1 LTTAALVL
9 FGYLLGSCPWGYWL
23 VRIFKHEDI
32 RKVGSGNIGGTN
44 VWRIYGPKLGVP
56 VLLLD
61 ILKGFIP
68 ALLGVILVS
77 HFVGIL
83 AGAAAMTGHWR
94 PLFLRFQRGGKV
106 IATGGGVFFAV
117 APLVAA
123 TGLVLWAA
131 IFFLTGYA
139 SVASII
145 TAAYTPIGSYLFGY
159 PKSVTVFGVFT
170 AAVAVFLH
178 RANLSRLRRHSE
190 TQSNIALVRRLGFGR
205 H

>member
-9 FGYLLGSCPWGYWL
+9 LGYLLGSCPWGYWL
-23 VRIFKHEDI
+23 VRIFKHEDV

-44 VWRIYGPKLGVP
+44 VWRTYGPKLGVP

-61 ILKGFIP
+61 ILKGFVP
-68 ALLGVILVS
+68 ALLGVLLVS

-83 AGAAAMTGHWR
+83 AGAAAMVGHWR
-94 PLFLRFQRGGKV
+94 PIFLRFQRGGKV

-159 PKSVTVFGVFT
+159 PRSVTVFGVFT
-170 AAVAVFLH
+170 AAVAVYLH

>member
-9 FGYLLGSCPWGYWL
+9 LGYLLGSCPWGYWL
-23 VRIFKHEDI
+23 VRIFKHEDV

-56 VLLLD
+56 VLVLD
-61 ILKGFIP
+61 ILKGFVP
-68 ALLGVILVS
+68 ALLGVLLVS

-83 AGAAAMTGHWR
+83 AGAAAMVGHWR
-94 PLFLRFQRGGKV
+94 PIFLRFQRGGKV

-123 TGLVLWAA
+123 TGLVIWAA

-139 SVASII
+139 SVASMI

-159 PKSVTVFGVFT
+159 PKSVTVFGVLT
-170 AAVAVFLH
+170 AGVAVYLH

>member
-1 LTTAALVL
+1 VTTAALIL
-9 FGYLLGSCPWGYWL
+9 LGYLLGSCPWGYWL
-23 VRIFKHEDI
+23 VRLVKHEDI

-44 VWRIYGPKLGVP
+44 VWRTYGAKLGVP

-61 ILKGFIP
+61 IAKGFVP
-68 ALLGVILVS
+68 ALLGVLLVS

-83 AGAAAMTGHWR
+83 AGAAAMAGHWR
-94 PLFLRFQRGGKV
+94 PLFLRFARGGKV

-123 TGLVLWAA
+123 TGVVIWAA
-131 IFFLTGYA
+131 VFFFTGYA

-145 TAAYTPIGSYLFGY
+145 TAAFMPIGATLYGY
-159 PKSVTVFGVFT
+159 PRSVTIFGVIT
-170 AAVAVFLH
+170 TAVAVYLH

>member
-83 AGAAAMTGHWR
+83 AGAAAMAGHWR

>member
-9 FGYLLGSCPWGYWL
+9 LGYLLGSCPWGYWL
-23 VRIFKHEDI
+23 VRIFKHEDV

-61 ILKGFIP
+61 ILKGFVP
-68 ALLGVILVS
+68 ALLGVLLVS

-83 AGAAAMTGHWR
+83 AGAAAMVGHWR
-94 PLFLRFQRGGKV
+94 PIFLRFQRGGKV

-159 PKSVTVFGVFT
+159 PRSVTVFGVFT
-170 AAVAVFLH
+170 AAVAVYLH